1 MQSLPLLLGHR
12 GCRGSSIPENTVA
25 AFDFAARCCDGF
37 EFDVRLTADERALIC
52 HDERVRRVSVSR
64 ANETQL
70 RNLPVLSDVIQ
81 NYGQRSFLD
90 VELKVAGLESHLLEA
105 IRNFP
110 PIHGFVVSSF
120 LPAVLIELSARR
132 DGISLG
138 LIADTKSQLRRW
150 ASLPIDWV
158 MLEQKL
164 VNEKLLEEMH
174 AARRRVMI
182 WTVNQPAAMR
192 RFAEMGADAL
202 ISDDPK
208 LLVKTLRGKAT

>member
-1 MQSLPLLLGHR
+1 
-12 GCRGSSIPENTVA
+12 
-25 AFDFAARCCDGF
+25 
-37 EFDVRLTADERALIC
+37 
-52 HDERVRRVSVSR
+52 
-64 ANETQL
+64 
-70 RNLPVLSDVIQ
+70 PVLSDVIQ

-110 PIHGFVVSSF
+110 PTHGFVVSSF
-120 LPAVLIELSARR
+120 LPAVLLELSARR
-132 DGISLG
+132 AGISLG
-138 LIADTKSQLRRW
+138 LIADKKTQLRRW

-158 MLEQKL
+158 ILEQKL

-182 WTVNQPAAMR
+182 WTVNQPPAMR

-202 ISDDPK
+202 VSDDPK
-208 LLVKTLRGKAT
+208 LLVKTLRGKAA